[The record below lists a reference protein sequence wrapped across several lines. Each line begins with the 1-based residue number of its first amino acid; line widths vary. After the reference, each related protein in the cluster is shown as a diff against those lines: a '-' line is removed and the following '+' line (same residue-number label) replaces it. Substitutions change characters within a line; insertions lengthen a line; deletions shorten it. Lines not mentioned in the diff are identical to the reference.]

1 MFQGVPSK
9 SAIQILPTLNCLVA
23 LEDNPPWVLTLDEV
37 EIAYFERV
45 QLSLKN
51 FDLVFVYKD
60 FDRPVEKIRSIPR
73 NYLSTIQS
81 YLKQVSLLHAISYMS
96 SESEILYFVGPM
108 NLQWPRILKTIKEDP
123 KEFYEM
129 GGWESVLGQDE
140 EEEEEEQ
147 LESEFEAEEEEEEE
161 ASEEYE
167 SDEEEDEASQEEE
180 EEEEEEEDEAPTW
193 EELEE
198 DARQADKKRY
208 AREDMEEES
217 PRKKKKKR
225 DD

>member
-1 MFQGVPSK
+1 LGQRSRYNDRDGLQEEQEERVRRKKWNERFREFVKAVEDQVTKSDPNNSFEFDVPYRDLMFQGVPSK

-81 YLKQVSLLHAISYMS
+81 YLK
-96 SESEILYFVGPM
+96 
-108 NLQWPRILKTIKEDP
+108 
-123 KEFYEM
+123 
-129 GGWESVLGQDE
+129 
-140 EEEEEEQ
+140 
-147 LESEFEAEEEEEEE
+147 
-161 ASEEYE
+161 
-167 SDEEEDEASQEEE
+167 
-180 EEEEEEEDEAPTW
+180 
-193 EELEE
+193 
-198 DARQADKKRY
+198 
-208 AREDMEEES
+208 
-217 PRKKKKKR
+217 
-225 DD
+225 